1 MHDRREFLKALSV
14 ASAGAMLPA
23 AELLAQQPKFKF
35 TSKAGAID
43 VHHHMAPPNLP
54 GAVGGAVAGPRGA
67 QPAGAAAAGAR
78 GGGGGRGAADAA
90 AQAAGGRGAWTPQRS
105 IEQMDKFGIG
115 VALLSL
121 TQVANVIYDNTEKGR
136 TACRLVND
144 YGAKCMADYPKRY
157 GMFASIPFP
166 DVEGSLKEI
175 AYAYDTLK
183 TDGISIYT
191 NDNQGKWPGDPAH
204 EPIWQELNRRNA
216 ILYMHPWVPACCSN
230 LNYGA
235 GPFMNEIDFETSRAV
250 ISFIT
255 GGVMFKYPNL
265 KLILAHS
272 GGTLPVLAGRM
283 KDRYPAD
290 KNQYIPNG
298 LWAEFRKLY
307 YDCAHATYK
316 FPWAAL
322 AALVPPTQ
330 FLFGTDYSPEPIEST
345 MDNIPDLHLSKD
357 VLDMLERKNA
367 EKMFPRFKA

>member
-1 MHDRREFLKALSV
+1 
-14 ASAGAMLPA
+14 
-23 AELLAQQPKFKF
+23 
-35 TSKAGAID
+35 
-43 VHHHMAPPNLP
+43 LP
-54 GAVGGAVAGPRGA
+54 GAVGGIAAGPRGA
-67 QPAGAAAAGAR
+67 QPAGAAAAAAR
-78 GGGGGRGAADAA
+78 GGRGTADGRGGANGT
-90 AQAAGGRGAWTPQRS
+90 AQAGGGRGAWTPQRS

-115 VALLSL
+115 VSLLSL
-121 TQVANVIYDNTEKGR
+121 TQVGNVIYDNTEKGR
-136 TACRLVND
+136 AACRLVNE
-144 YGAKCMADYPKRY
+144 YGAKCMADYPKRF

-183 TDGISIYT
+183 ADGISIYT

-204 EPIWQELNRRNA
+204 EPIWQELNRRNT
-216 ILYMHPWVPACCSN
+216 ILYMHPWVPACCAN

-235 GPFMNEIDFETSRAV
+235 GSFMNEIDFETSRAV

-255 GGVMFKYPNL
+255 GGVLFKYPNL

-322 AALVPPTQ
+322 TALVPPTQ

-345 MDNIPDLHLSKD
+345 MDNIPDLRLSKD

-367 EKMFPRFKA
+367 EKLFPRFKA

>member
-1 MHDRREFLKALSV
+1 
-14 ASAGAMLPA
+14 
-23 AELLAQQPKFKF
+23 
-35 TSKAGAID
+35 
-43 VHHHMAPPNLP
+43 VHHHMAPPNLQ
-54 GAVGGAVAGPRGA
+54 GAVGAIAAGPRGA
-67 QPAGAAAAGAR
+67 QPAAAAGAR
-78 GGGGGRGAADAA
+78 GAGAPQGGGARGAAP
-90 AQAAGGRGAWTPQRS
+90 QGGGGRGAWTPQRS
-105 IEQMDKFGIG
+105 IEEMDKWGIG
-115 VALLSL
+115 VSILSL

-144 YGAKCMADYPKRY
+144 FGAKCMQDYPKRY

-183 TDGISIYT
+183 ADGISIYT
-191 NDNQGKWPGDPAH
+191 NDNQGRWPGDPVH

-235 GPFMNEIDFETSRAV
+235 SSFMNEIDFETSRAV

-272 GGTLPVLAGRM
+272 GGTLPVLSGRM

-316 FPWAAL
+316 QAWAAM
-322 AALVPPTQ
+322 AALVPPSQ
-330 FLFGTDYSPEPIEST
+330 FLFGTDYSPEPVEST
-345 MDNIPDLHLSKD
+345 MDLIPDLKLSKD
-357 VLDMLERKNA
+357 VLDMLERRNA
-367 EKMFPRFKA
+367 ERLFPRFKA